1 MIIYQVCCMTNIYLF
16 AFQNQ
21 HRIEVTR
28 TWPLKAGMIVAVC
41 PDENSNDLFR
51 GRVENVRYDDGN
63 VQIFLVDF
71 GVSQKIHWS
80 QIYKLADQF
89 LQVPEAVSFHFKHS

>member
-1 MIIYQVCCMTNIYLF
+1 MV
-16 AFQNQ
+16 
-21 HRIEVTR
+21 
-28 TWPLKAGMIVAVC
+28 VAVC
-41 PDENSNDLFR
+41 PDEDSNDVYR

-71 GVSQKIHWS
+71 GVSEKIHWS

-89 LQVPEAVSFHFKHS
+89 LQVPEAVSSWTLISTYFYLSHEKVVQQGL